1 MPLLLDLFCGAGG
14 AAKGY
19 RYAGW
24 EVIGVDIERQPR
36 YPYEFLQRDVMEPGL
51 LEHLVDT
58 YRPAAIHASPPCQAY
73 SPLNNINRKSYPD
86 LVAPIRGML
95 VATGI
100 PWIIENVPQAP
111 LNNPLI
117 LCGSMFGLRLY
128 RHRAFESSIE
138 LVGRKHPNHTA
149 RCSRNGS
156 LPTRDKPFM
165 TVTGGKHSRA
175 WQLKACEYMGLPWL
189 AAGSHPL
196 KTAIREVS
204 EAIPPAYAWW
214 VGKQLIDAIDI
225 PPMDLGWL
233 SIADHLERS
242 DCA

>member
-24 EVIGVDIERQPR
+24 EVVGVDIVRQPR
-36 YPYEFLQRDVMEPGL
+36 FPYEFLQRDVMEPGL
-51 LEHLVDT
+51 LPHLVDT
-58 YRPAAIHASPPCQAY
+58 YRPHVIHASPPCQAY

-86 LVAPIRGML
+86 LIAPVRDML
-95 VATGI
+95 CATGI

-111 LNNPLI
+111 LIDPVI

-128 RHRAFESSIE
+128 RHRGFESNIR
-138 LVGRKHPNHTA
+138 LVGRKHPNHVA

-156 LPTRDKPFM
+156 LPTVDKPFM
-165 TVTGGKHSRA
+165 TITGGRHSRA

-189 AAGSHPL
+189 AATNPKEL
-196 KTAIREVS
+196 PQAIREVC
-204 EAIPPAYAWW
+204 EAIPPCFTWW
-214 VGKQLIDAIDI
+214 VGKQLIEAIDV

-233 SIADHLERS
+233 SFAS
-242 DCA
+242 SA